1 VSTRPL
7 GGFFHVWPT
16 HGLGG
21 FVPDCSPRQNGN
33 AAKQEIIMRCKDG
46 DLAIIVQD
54 FEGCEGNLG
63 VIVRVIGPATTHPAT
78 TMVCWQINPI
88 KRRKLWLAGEPNRSE
103 FISKMNPAFHPDPW
117 LLPIKGEPK
126 ANESRKKELV
136 TG

>member
-1 VSTRPL
+1 
-7 GGFFHVWPT
+7 
-16 HGLGG
+16 
-21 FVPDCSPRQNGN
+21 
-33 AAKQEIIMRCKDG
+33 MRCKDG

-63 VIVRVIGPATTHPAT
+63 VIVRVIGPATSHPAT
-78 TMVCWQINPI
+78 TMVCWQIKPI

-126 ANESRKKELV
+126 PNESRKKELV